1 MPLTRAL
8 LLALPGMLVCR
19 PVLAHVLI
27 GVDGFPGGAL
37 HPLLVPAQTLT
48 LIALGLLAGTQ
59 GPAAGRRLF
68 AVFALS
74 LAAAVAMVV
83 AAYAPRETATILL
96 LCALAAGLSA
106 ALGRPLPFALPA
118 LVTGVGSIAL
128 LLDSVPPLI
137 SATDTLIA
145 LAGTMMSACIVYVL
159 AAWLAMP
166 RGREWR
172 RIAVRIAGSWCAASA
187 LLVLAQ
193 SLAR

>member
-1 MPLTRAL
+1 MPLTQAL
-8 LLALPGMLVCR
+8 LLALTSMFVSR
-19 PVLAHVLI
+19 SALAHVLI

-48 LIALGLLAGTQ
+48 LIALGLMAGTQ
-59 GPAAGRRLF
+59 GPAAGARLF

-83 AAYAPRETATILL
+83 AAYAPQETGTILL
-96 LCALAAGLSA
+96 LCAFAAGLAA
-106 ALGRPLPFALPA
+106 ALGRRLTFALPA
-118 LVTGVGSIAL
+118 LIAGVGAIAL

-145 LAGTMMSACIVYVL
+145 LGGTMLSACMVF
-159 AAWLAMP
+159 AAVTWLALP
-166 RGREWR
+166 EGRPWR

-193 SLAR
+193 TLTR